1 MSRVRFAVAAV
12 ITFVIPMI
20 PKRPVGIRRPHRR
33 RLIVLAA
40 GLIGLLAPG
49 AAHAQRIA
57 GAVTDAT
64 GAVLPGVTVEARSPA
79 LIEQVRSVVTDGSG
93 NYLIVALE
101 PGVYSVTF
109 SLTGFKTVLREG
121 IQLRTGFT
129 AEVDAQL
136 SVGAVAETVTVS
148 GASPIVD
155 IHTIEQRQVIDRQ
168 IIDTIPTGKSFQ
180 SYALLVPGMGGGN
193 SFFTSLSQDVGG
205 MSTGQTQ
212 RLFIH
217 GGKDQDQQ
225 LEINGLDTGDVVLP
239 GANYSFFPDG
249 NFEEVS
255 VDYAGN
261 SAEVETG
268 GVRVNMIPREGGNR
282 FRGHFFTTFTFPDL
296 QADNVD
302 QKLRDRGLTRGV
314 SVKEVWTLNPA
325 VGGPIVKD
333 RLWFF
338 AAHTTQVADILPADI
353 FFARDPAALVYV
365 PDLGR
370 PASDRTT
377 AHEQSVNLTLQ
388 ATHKDK
394 VKFYWTNSATD
405 KPRTLAG
412 KKLPPLFITP
422 EAAISTKARTD
433 TYQAVWTRPHTNRIL
448 FEAAVSHQ
456 PVDYSLLPTDTAVTT
471 LPGVLEA
478 TTLTAS
484 RNMSPWFSGATQRI
498 SPKRTTS
505 VRAAASYV
513 TGSHNLKV
521 GMNTVY
527 LYTLTQNES
536 NNDWINVT
544 TFSGRAFRANFR
556 TPGTATNES
565 RGLGIFAQDQWRIAR
580 MTVNAGVRFDHNK
593 EWYPDQILTA
603 STWQPQDFSI
613 AGQTAVIW
621 KDIQPRLGIAVDL
634 FGNGRTALKASVTRA
649 GQRDG
654 ANWASALNPGL
665 NNTLQTRAW
674 TDFDN
679 DGFPDG
685 NPLDPAP
692 NGELTSP
699 NTNLAFGKPIVTTF
713 FDEDWRYGW
722 GKRRSNWEFSGSVQH
737 QLGEGVSV
745 DVAYFRREQ
754 VNFSEID
761 NRAVGIS
768 DFDTFSLTVPSDPR
782 LGSSSGRVL
791 RFFDLKSTSVRLPDE
806 IRTSSDNFG
815 GESETWRGFDFGIN
829 ARMRGLMLQGGVS
842 TGRTSID
849 YCDLQSQLPERIS
862 ATTATGSVTRAAAAG
877 GGDTVANDFC
887 RRGTNWLTQIKLIG
901 SYMLPYGI
909 QVAGTLQSQPGPE
922 RAAIYRFS
930 AADLVAALGRPA
942 TLFPGGLSAN
952 VIEPGTVYGDR
963 FNQVDLRLTKIIKF
977 ASTIQLRAMFDLF
990 NMFNANA
997 VTLEQYAVGPT
1008 YLAPQAILPGRLAK
1022 FAFQFDF

>member
-1 MSRVRFAVAAV
+1 
-12 ITFVIPMI
+12 MI
-20 PKRPVGIRRPHRR
+20 PEPVNTRRPHRSR
-33 RLIVLAA
+33 VIVLAGVA
-40 GLIGLLAPG
+40 LALLLAPG
-49 AAHAQRIA
+49 IAHAQRI
-57 GAVTDAT
+57 GGTVTDAT

-93 NYLIVALE
+93 QYLIVALE
-101 PGVYSVTF
+101 PGSYSVTF
-109 SLTGFKTVLREG
+109 SLTGFRAVVREG
-121 IQLRTGFT
+121 IQIRTGFT
-129 AEVDAQL
+129 ANVDVQL

-148 GASPIVD
+148 GATPIVD

-212 RLFIH
+212 RMFIH

-268 GVRVNMIPREGGNR
+268 GVRINMIPREGGNR

-302 QKLRDRGLTRGV
+302 QELRDRGLTRGV
-314 SVKEVWTLNPA
+314 SVEEVWTVNPA

-338 AAHTTQVADILPADI
+338 AAHTTQIADILPADI
-353 FFARDPAALVYV
+353 FFARDPTALVYV
-365 PDLGR
+365 PDLSR

-377 AHEQSVNLTLQ
+377 AREQSVNLTLQ
-388 ATHKDK
+388 ATGKDK
-394 VKFYWTNSATD
+394 AKLYWTNSATD

-422 EAAISTKARTD
+422 EAAISTEARTN
-433 TYQAVWTRPHTNRIL
+433 TYQAVWVRPHTNRLL
-448 FEAAVSHQ
+448 FEAAYSHQ
-456 PVDYSLLPTDTAVTT
+456 PVGYSLLPTDVAVTT

-484 RNMSPWFSGATQRI
+484 RNMSPWFSGATQRL
-498 SPKRTTS
+498 SPKRTDS

-513 TGSHNLKV
+513 TGSHNLKF
-521 GMNTVY
+521 GMNAVY
-527 LYTLTQNES
+527 LRTRTENQSE
-536 NNDWINVT
+536 NNWINVN
-544 TFSGRAFRANFR
+544 TFAGRAFRANFR
-556 TPGTATNES
+556 TPGTATNEA
-565 RGLGIFAQDQWRIAR
+565 RTLGVFGQEQWRVER
-580 MTVNAGVRFDHNK
+580 VTVNAGVRFDYNR
-593 EWYPDQILTA
+593 EWYPDQVLPA
-603 STWQPQDFSI
+603 SIWQPQDFSI
-613 AGQTAVIW
+613 SGQTAVIW
-621 KDIQPRLGIAVDL
+621 KDVQPRLGVAVDL
-634 FGNGRTALKASVTRA
+634 FGNGRTALKASATRA
-649 GQRDG
+649 GQRDA
-654 ANWASALNPGL
+654 ANWAAALNPGL
-665 NNTLQTRAW
+665 SNTLQSRAW
-674 TDFDN
+674 TDFDS

-692 NGELTSP
+692 NGELTSA
-699 NTNLAFGKPIVTTF
+699 NTNLAFGRPIVTTF

-722 GKRRSNWEFSGSVQH
+722 GQRRSNWELSGSVQH
-737 QLGEGVSV
+737 QLGAGVSV
-745 DVAYFRREQ
+745 DVAYFRRMYA
-754 VNFSEID
+754 NFSEID
-761 NRAVGIS
+761 NRAVGTN
-768 DFDTFSLTVPSDPR
+768 DFDRFSLTVPTDAR
-782 LGSSSGRVL
+782 LGSSAGRVL
-791 RFFDLKSTSVRLPDE
+791 GFFDLKPTSVRLPDE
-806 IRTSSDNFG
+806 IRTSADDFG
-815 GESETWRGFDFGIN
+815 GERETWRGLDFGIN
-829 ARMRGLMLQGGVS
+829 ARMRGLMLQGGLS

-849 YCDLQSQLPERIS
+849 YCDLQSQLPERLA

-877 GGDTVANDFC
+877 GGDTVPNDYC
-887 RRGTNWLTQIKLIG
+887 RRGTNWLTQVKLIG

-930 AADLVAALGRPA
+930 AAELVAALGRPA
-942 TLFPGGLSAN
+942 TLFPGGLSTN

-963 FNQVDLRLTKIIKF
+963 FNQVDLRFTKIIKLPS
-977 ASTIQLRAMFDLF
+977 ALQLRAMFDLF
-990 NMFNANA
+990 NVFNANS

-1022 FAFQFDF
+1022 FAFQLDF